1 MAQIERTPTPDPA
14 TSEVILAGSCG
25 LVAAQQAQQL
35 AQAWGMT
42 LPQVM
47 FALVPYAEKL
57 AQPTISGFEVG
68 AVALGAT
75 TGNLYF
81 GANVEFSGEALSF
94 TTHAEQSAI
103 TNAWLSGEQGVVQLA
118 VSAAPCGYCRQ
129 FLWELDTAAKLGV
142 ILGSNQI
149 VGLADLLPL
158 PFGPNDLGVTSALM
172 SPANNGLTISPS
184 PTDPLVVAAL
194 AAANASYAPYSK
206 GYAGIAVETSS
217 GTTYVG
223 RYAENAAFNPSMSP
237 MESALT
243 MQCLCG
249 DRDAIERGVLVEAAS
264 QADQSGASALVLNAV
279 APTVNLEVV
288 VAS

>member
-25 LVAAQQAQQL
+25 LVTAQQAQQL
-35 AQAWGMT
+35 EQAWGMT

-57 AQPTISGFEVG
+57 AQPTISGFDVG

-81 GANVEFSGEALSF
+81 GANMEFSGQALSF

-103 TNAWLSGEQGVVQLA
+103 TNAWLNGEQGVVQLA

-142 ILGSNQI
+142 ILGSDQI

-184 PTDPLVVAAL
+184 PTDPLVIAAL

-206 GYAGIAVETSS
+206 GYAGIAVETS
-217 GTTYVG
+217 GGATYVG

-237 MESALT
+237 LESALT
-243 MQCLCG
+243 MQGLCG
-249 DRDAIERGVLVEAAS
+249 DRDAIERAVLVEAAS